1 MQNNS
6 CGAGPASTALFIFA
20 KSLHLQNKFGI
31 VSVFTKQKETK
42 MALDT
47 IDVKILEV
55 LQDNA
60 RVSISELSK
69 QVNLSLSAVSE
80 RLKKLENSNIIEQYT
95 TVLNPSA
102 MEKDL
107 SAIMMISME
116 DPSDTDEFRRMV
128 QEQDEILE
136 CHYITG
142 TYDYVLKITT
152 KNMSTLEQLMNK
164 IKSINSIKHTET
176 NVIFSTIKNKH
187 SVMPIATKL

>member
-1 MQNNS
+1 
-6 CGAGPASTALFIFA
+6 
-20 KSLHLQNKFGI
+20 
-31 VSVFTKQKETK
+31 

-55 LQDNA
+55 LQENA

-95 TVLNPSA
+95 TVLNSSA

-107 SAIMMISME
+107 TVIMMLSLE
-116 DPSDTDEFRRMV
+116 DPSNTGEFNRLI
-128 QEQDEILE
+128 ESQDEVLE

-142 TYDYVLKITT
+142 EYDYVLKITT
-152 KNMSTLEQLMNK
+152 KNTSTLEQLMNK
-164 IKSINSIKHTET
+164 IKSIESIKRTQT
-176 NVIFSTIKNKH
+176 NVILSTFKNKH
-187 SVMPIATKL
+187 SVAPIATKL

>member
-1 MQNNS
+1 
-6 CGAGPASTALFIFA
+6 
-20 KSLHLQNKFGI
+20 
-31 VSVFTKQKETK
+31 

-47 IDVKILEV
+47 IDVRILEV

-95 TVLNPSA
+95 TVLNPAA
-102 MEKDL
+102 MEKEL

-116 DPSDTDEFRRMV
+116 DPSDTPEFRRLV
-128 QEQDEILE
+128 QELDEILE

-152 KNMSTLEQLMNK
+152 KNMATLEALMNK
-164 IKSINSIKHTET
+164 IKSIKSIKHTET

-187 SVMPIATKL
+187 SVVPIATKL

>member
-1 MQNNS
+1 
-6 CGAGPASTALFIFA
+6 
-20 KSLHLQNKFGI
+20 
-31 VSVFTKQKETK
+31 

-47 IDVKILEV
+47 IDVRILEV
-55 LQDNA
+55 LQENA

-95 TVLNPSA
+95 TVLNPAA
-102 MEKDL
+102 MEKEL

-116 DPSDTDEFRRMV
+116 DPSDTAEFRRLV
-128 QEQDEILE
+128 QDLDEILE

-152 KNMSTLEQLMNK
+152 KNMATLEALMNK
-164 IKSINSIKHTET
+164 IKSIKSIKHTET

-187 SVMPIATKL
+187 SVVPIATKL

>member
-1 MQNNS
+1 
-6 CGAGPASTALFIFA
+6 
-20 KSLHLQNKFGI
+20 
-31 VSVFTKQKETK
+31 

-47 IDVKILEV
+47 IDVRILEV

-95 TVLNPSA
+95 TVLNPAA
-102 MEKDL
+102 MEKEL

-116 DPSDTDEFRRMV
+116 DPSDTPEFRRLV
-128 QEQDEILE
+128 QELDEILE

-152 KNMSTLEQLMNK
+152 KNMATLEALMNK
-164 IKSINSIKHTET
+164 IKSIKSIKHTET

-187 SVMPIATKL
+187 SVVPIAMKL

>member
-1 MQNNS
+1 
-6 CGAGPASTALFIFA
+6 
-20 KSLHLQNKFGI
+20 
-31 VSVFTKQKETK
+31 

-47 IDVKILEV
+47 IDVRILEV
-55 LQDNA
+55 LQENA
-60 RVSISELSK
+60 RVSISELSN

-95 TVLNPSA
+95 TVLNPAA
-102 MEKDL
+102 MEKEL

-116 DPSDTDEFRRMV
+116 DPSDTVEFRRLV
-128 QEQDEILE
+128 QELDEILE

-152 KNMSTLEQLMNK
+152 KNMATLELLMNK
-164 IKSINSIKHTET
+164 IKSIKSIKHTET

-187 SVMPIATKL
+187 SVVPIATKL

>member
-1 MQNNS
+1 
-6 CGAGPASTALFIFA
+6 
-20 KSLHLQNKFGI
+20 
-31 VSVFTKQKETK
+31 

-47 IDVKILEV
+47 IDVRILEV
-55 LQDNA
+55 LQENA

-95 TVLNPSA
+95 TVLNPAA
-102 MEKDL
+102 MEKEL

-116 DPSDTDEFRRMV
+116 DPSDTVEFRRLV
-128 QEQDEILE
+128 QELDEILE

-152 KNMSTLEQLMNK
+152 KNMATLELLMNK
-164 IKSINSIKHTET
+164 IKSIKSIKHTET
-176 NVIFSTIKNKH
+176 NVIFSTVKNKH
-187 SVMPIATKL
+187 SVVPIATKL

>member
-1 MQNNS
+1 
-6 CGAGPASTALFIFA
+6 
-20 KSLHLQNKFGI
+20 
-31 VSVFTKQKETK
+31 

-47 IDVKILEV
+47 IDVRILEV
-55 LQDNA
+55 LQENA

-116 DPSDTDEFRRMV
+116 DPSDTVEFRRLV
-128 QEQDEILE
+128 QELDEILE

-152 KNMSTLEQLMNK
+152 KNMATLELLMNK
-164 IKSINSIKHTET
+164 IKSIKSIKHTET
-176 NVIFSTIKNKH
+176 NVIFSTVKNKH
-187 SVMPIATKL
+187 SVVPIATKL

>member
-1 MQNNS
+1 
-6 CGAGPASTALFIFA
+6 
-20 KSLHLQNKFGI
+20 
-31 VSVFTKQKETK
+31 

-95 TVLNPSA
+95 TVLNSSA

-116 DPSDTDEFRRMV
+116 DPSDTDEFRRLV
-128 QEQDEILE
+128 QDLDEILE

-152 KNMSTLEQLMNK
+152 KNMATLEQLMNK
-164 IKSINSIKHTET
+164 IKSIKSIKHTET

-187 SVMPIATKL
+187 SVVPIATKL

>member
-1 MQNNS
+1 
-6 CGAGPASTALFIFA
+6 
-20 KSLHLQNKFGI
+20 
-31 VSVFTKQKETK
+31 

-47 IDVKILEV
+47 IDVRILEV
-55 LQDNA
+55 LQENA

-80 RLKKLENSNIIEQYT
+80 RLKKLENSNILEQYT
-95 TVLNPSA
+95 TVLNPAA
-102 MEKDL
+102 MEKEL

-116 DPSDTDEFRRMV
+116 DPSDTVEFRRLV
-128 QEQDEILE
+128 QELDEILE

-152 KNMSTLEQLMNK
+152 KNMATLELLMNK
-164 IKSINSIKHTET
+164 IKSIKSIKHTET

-187 SVMPIATKL
+187 SVVPIATKL

>member
-1 MQNNS
+1 
-6 CGAGPASTALFIFA
+6 
-20 KSLHLQNKFGI
+20 
-31 VSVFTKQKETK
+31 

-47 IDVKILEV
+47 IDVRILEV

-95 TVLNPSA
+95 TVLNPAA
-102 MEKDL
+102 METEL

-116 DPSDTDEFRRMV
+116 DPSDTPEFRRLV
-128 QEQDEILE
+128 QELDEILE

-152 KNMSTLEQLMNK
+152 KNMASLEALMNK
-164 IKSINSIKHTET
+164 IKSIKSIKHTET

-187 SVMPIATKL
+187 SVVPIATKL

>member
-1 MQNNS
+1 
-6 CGAGPASTALFIFA
+6 
-20 KSLHLQNKFGI
+20 
-31 VSVFTKQKETK
+31 

-47 IDVKILEV
+47 IDVRILEV
-55 LQDNA
+55 LQENA

-95 TVLNPSA
+95 TVLNSSA

-116 DPSDTDEFRRMV
+116 DPSDTDEFRRLV
-128 QEQDEILE
+128 QGLDEILE

-152 KNMSTLEQLMNK
+152 KNMATLEQLMNK
-164 IKSINSIKHTET
+164 IKSIKSIKHTET

>member
-1 MQNNS
+1 
-6 CGAGPASTALFIFA
+6 
-20 KSLHLQNKFGI
+20 
-31 VSVFTKQKETK
+31 

-47 IDVKILEV
+47 IDVRILEV
-55 LQDNA
+55 LQENA
-60 RVSISELSK
+60 RVSISELYK

-95 TVLNPSA
+95 TVLNPAA
-102 MEKDL
+102 MEKEL

-116 DPSDTDEFRRMV
+116 DPSDTAEFRRLV
-128 QEQDEILE
+128 QELDEILE

-152 KNMSTLEQLMNK
+152 KNMATLELLMNK
-164 IKSINSIKHTET
+164 IKSIKSIKHTET

-187 SVMPIATKL
+187 SVVPIATKL

>member
-1 MQNNS
+1 
-6 CGAGPASTALFIFA
+6 
-20 KSLHLQNKFGI
+20 
-31 VSVFTKQKETK
+31 

-55 LQDNA
+55 LQENA

-80 RLKKLENSNIIEQYT
+80 RLKKLENSSIIEQYT
-95 TVLNPSA
+95 TVLNPAA

-116 DPSDTDEFRRMV
+116 DPSDTDEFRRLV
-128 QEQDEILE
+128 QSLDEILE

-152 KNMSTLEQLMNK
+152 KNMATLEALMNK
-164 IKSINSIKHTET
+164 IKSIKSIKHTET
-176 NVIFSTIKNKH
+176 NVIFSTVKNKH
-187 SVMPIATKL
+187 SVVPIATKL

>member
-1 MQNNS
+1 
-6 CGAGPASTALFIFA
+6 
-20 KSLHLQNKFGI
+20 
-31 VSVFTKQKETK
+31 

-95 TVLNPSA
+95 TVLNSSA

-116 DPSDTDEFRRMV
+116 DPSDTDEFRSLV
-128 QEQDEILE
+128 QDLDEILE

-152 KNMSTLEQLMNK
+152 KNMATLEQLMNK
-164 IKSINSIKHTET
+164 IKSIKSIKHTET

-187 SVMPIATKL
+187 SVVPIATKL

>member
-1 MQNNS
+1 
-6 CGAGPASTALFIFA
+6 
-20 KSLHLQNKFGI
+20 
-31 VSVFTKQKETK
+31 

-47 IDVKILEV
+47 IDVRILEV
-55 LQDNA
+55 LQENA

-116 DPSDTDEFRRMV
+116 APSDTAEFRRLV
-128 QEQDEILE
+128 QELDEILE

-152 KNMSTLEQLMNK
+152 KNMATLELLMNK
-164 IKSINSIKHTET
+164 IKSIKSIKHTET
-176 NVIFSTIKNKH
+176 NVIFSTVKNKH
-187 SVMPIATKL
+187 SVVPIATKL

>member
-1 MQNNS
+1 
-6 CGAGPASTALFIFA
+6 
-20 KSLHLQNKFGI
+20 
-31 VSVFTKQKETK
+31 

-47 IDVKILEV
+47 IDVRILEV

-95 TVLNPSA
+95 TVLNPAA
-102 MEKDL
+102 MEKEL

-116 DPSDTDEFRRMV
+116 DPSDTPEFRRLV
-128 QEQDEILE
+128 QELDEILE

-152 KNMSTLEQLMNK
+152 KNMASLEALMNK
-164 IKSINSIKHTET
+164 IKSIKSIKHTET

-187 SVMPIATKL
+187 SVVPIATKL

>member
-1 MQNNS
+1 
-6 CGAGPASTALFIFA
+6 
-20 KSLHLQNKFGI
+20 
-31 VSVFTKQKETK
+31 

-47 IDVKILEV
+47 IDVRILEV

-69 QVNLSLSAVSE
+69 QVNLSLPAVSE

-116 DPSDTDEFRRMV
+116 DPSDTAEFRRLV
-128 QEQDEILE
+128 QELDEILE

-152 KNMSTLEQLMNK
+152 KNMATLELLMNK
-164 IKSINSIKHTET
+164 IKSIKSIKHTET
-176 NVIFSTIKNKH
+176 NVIFSTVKNKH
-187 SVMPIATKL
+187 SVVPIATKL

>member
-1 MQNNS
+1 M
-6 CGAGPASTALFIFA
+6 
-20 KSLHLQNKFGI
+20 
-31 VSVFTKQKETK
+31 
-42 MALDT
+42 
-47 IDVKILEV
+47 

-116 DPSDTDEFRRMV
+116 DPSDTAEFRRLV
-128 QEQDEILE
+128 QDQDEILE

-152 KNMSTLEQLMNK
+152 KNMATLELLMNK
-164 IKSINSIKHTET
+164 SKSIKSIKHTEA

-187 SVMPIATKL
+187 SVVPIATKP

>member
-1 MQNNS
+1 
-6 CGAGPASTALFIFA
+6 
-20 KSLHLQNKFGI
+20 
-31 VSVFTKQKETK
+31 

>member
-1 MQNNS
+1 
-6 CGAGPASTALFIFA
+6 
-20 KSLHLQNKFGI
+20 
-31 VSVFTKQKETK
+31 

-95 TVLNPSA
+95 TVLNSAA
-102 MEKDL
+102 MEKEL

-116 DPSDTDEFRRMV
+116 DPSDTDEFRNLV
-128 QEQDEILE
+128 QQLDEILE

-142 TYDYVLKITT
+142 PYDYVLKITT

-164 IKSINSIKHTET
+164 IKSIKSIKHTET

>member
-1 MQNNS
+1 
-6 CGAGPASTALFIFA
+6 
-20 KSLHLQNKFGI
+20 
-31 VSVFTKQKETK
+31 

-47 IDVKILEV
+47 IDVRILEV

-116 DPSDTDEFRRMV
+116 DPSDTAEFTRLV
-128 QEQDEILE
+128 QEQNEILE

-152 KNMSTLEQLMNK
+152 KNMATLEALMNK
-164 IKSINSIKHTET
+164 IKSIKSIKHTET

-187 SVMPIATKL
+187 SVVPIATKL

>member
-1 MQNNS
+1 
-6 CGAGPASTALFIFA
+6 
-20 KSLHLQNKFGI
+20 
-31 VSVFTKQKETK
+31 

-47 IDVKILEV
+47 IDVRILEV
-55 LQDNA
+55 LQENA

-116 DPSDTDEFRRMV
+116 DPSDTGEFRRLV
-128 QEQDEILE
+128 QELDEILE

-152 KNMSTLEQLMNK
+152 KNMATLELLMNK
-164 IKSINSIKHTET
+164 IKSIKSIKHTET
-176 NVIFSTIKNKH
+176 NVIFSTVKNKH
-187 SVMPIATKL
+187 SVVPIATKL

>member
-1 MQNNS
+1 
-6 CGAGPASTALFIFA
+6 
-20 KSLHLQNKFGI
+20 
-31 VSVFTKQKETK
+31 

-47 IDVKILEV
+47 IDVRILEV
-55 LQDNA
+55 LQENA

-95 TVLNPSA
+95 TVLNPAA
-102 MEKDL
+102 MEKEL

-116 DPSDTDEFRRMV
+116 DPSDTVEFRRLV
-128 QEQDEILE
+128 QELDEILE

-152 KNMSTLEQLMNK
+152 KNMATLELLMNK
-164 IKSINSIKHTET
+164 IKSIKNIKHTET

-187 SVMPIATKL
+187 SVVPIATKL

>member
-1 MQNNS
+1 
-6 CGAGPASTALFIFA
+6 
-20 KSLHLQNKFGI
+20 
-31 VSVFTKQKETK
+31 

-95 TVLNPSA
+95 TVLNSAA
-102 MEKDL
+102 MEKEL

-116 DPSDTDEFRRMV
+116 DPSDTDEFRRLV
-128 QEQDEILE
+128 QSLDEILE

-164 IKSINSIKHTET
+164 IKSIKSIKHTET

-187 SVMPIATKL
+187 SVVPIATKL

>member
-1 MQNNS
+1 
-6 CGAGPASTALFIFA
+6 
-20 KSLHLQNKFGI
+20 
-31 VSVFTKQKETK
+31 
-42 MALDT
+42 MALDM
-47 IDVKILEV
+47 IDVRILEV

-95 TVLNPSA
+95 TVLNPAA
-102 MEKDL
+102 MEKEL

-116 DPSDTDEFRRMV
+116 DPSDTDEFRRLV
-128 QEQDEILE
+128 QDLDEILE

-152 KNMSTLEQLMNK
+152 KNMSTLEALMNK
-164 IKSINSIKHTET
+164 IKSIKSIKHTET
-176 NVIFSTIKNKH
+176 NVIFSTVKNKH
-187 SVMPIATKL
+187 SVVPIATKL

>member
-1 MQNNS
+1 
-6 CGAGPASTALFIFA
+6 
-20 KSLHLQNKFGI
+20 
-31 VSVFTKQKETK
+31 

-95 TVLNPSA
+95 TVLNPAA
-102 MEKDL
+102 MEKEL

-116 DPSDTDEFRRMV
+116 DPSDTDEFRRLV
-128 QEQDEILE
+128 QDLDEILE

-152 KNMSTLEQLMNK
+152 KNMATLEQLMNK
-164 IKSINSIKHTET
+164 IKSIKSIKHTET

-187 SVMPIATKL
+187 SVVPIATKL

>member
-1 MQNNS
+1 
-6 CGAGPASTALFIFA
+6 
-20 KSLHLQNKFGI
+20 
-31 VSVFTKQKETK
+31 

-47 IDVKILEV
+47 IDVRILEV

-95 TVLNPSA
+95 TVLNPAA
-102 MEKDL
+102 MEKEL

-116 DPSDTDEFRRMV
+116 DPSDTVEFRRLV
-128 QEQDEILE
+128 QELDEILE

-152 KNMSTLEQLMNK
+152 KNMATLERLMNK
-164 IKSINSIKHTET
+164 IKSIKSIKHTET

-187 SVMPIATKL
+187 SVVPIATKL

>member
-1 MQNNS
+1 
-6 CGAGPASTALFIFA
+6 
-20 KSLHLQNKFGI
+20 
-31 VSVFTKQKETK
+31 

-47 IDVKILEV
+47 IDVRILEV

-116 DPSDTDEFRRMV
+116 DPSDTAEFTRLV
-128 QEQDEILE
+128 QEQNEILE

-152 KNMSTLEQLMNK
+152 KNMSTLETLMNK
-164 IKSINSIKHTET
+164 IKSIKSIKHTET

-187 SVMPIATKL
+187 SVVPIATKL

>member
-1 MQNNS
+1 
-6 CGAGPASTALFIFA
+6 
-20 KSLHLQNKFGI
+20 
-31 VSVFTKQKETK
+31 

-47 IDVKILEV
+47 IDVRILEV
-55 LQDNA
+55 LQENA

-95 TVLNPSA
+95 TVLNPAA
-102 MEKDL
+102 MEKEL

-116 DPSDTDEFRRMV
+116 DPSDTAEFRRLV
-128 QEQDEILE
+128 QELDEILE

-152 KNMSTLEQLMNK
+152 KNMATLELLMNK
-164 IKSINSIKHTET
+164 IKSIKSIKHTET

-187 SVMPIATKL
+187 SVVPIATKL

>member
-1 MQNNS
+1 
-6 CGAGPASTALFIFA
+6 
-20 KSLHLQNKFGI
+20 
-31 VSVFTKQKETK
+31 
-42 MALDT
+42 
-47 IDVKILEV
+47 V

-95 TVLNPSA
+95 TVLNSSA

-116 DPSDTDEFRRMV
+116 DPSDTDEFRRLV
-128 QEQDEILE
+128 QNLDEILE

-164 IKSINSIKHTET
+164 IKSIKSIKHTET

-187 SVMPIATKL
+187 SVVPIATKL

>member
-1 MQNNS
+1 
-6 CGAGPASTALFIFA
+6 
-20 KSLHLQNKFGI
+20 
-31 VSVFTKQKETK
+31 

-47 IDVKILEV
+47 IDVRILEV
-55 LQDNA
+55 LQENA

-95 TVLNPSA
+95 TVLNPAA
-102 MEKDL
+102 MEKEL

-116 DPSDTDEFRRMV
+116 DPSDTVEFRRLV
-128 QEQDEILE
+128 QELDEILE

-152 KNMSTLEQLMNK
+152 KNMATLEALMNK
-164 IKSINSIKHTET
+164 IKSIKSIKHTET

-187 SVMPIATKL
+187 SVVPIATKL

>member
-1 MQNNS
+1 
-6 CGAGPASTALFIFA
+6 
-20 KSLHLQNKFGI
+20 
-31 VSVFTKQKETK
+31 

-47 IDVKILEV
+47 IDVRILEV
-55 LQDNA
+55 LQENA

-95 TVLNPSA
+95 TVLNPAA
-102 MEKDL
+102 MEKEL

-116 DPSDTDEFRRMV
+116 DPSDTVEFRRLV
-128 QEQDEILE
+128 QELDEILE

-152 KNMSTLEQLMNK
+152 KNMATLELLMNK
-164 IKSINSIKHTET
+164 IKSIKSIKHTET
-176 NVIFSTIKNKH
+176 NVIFSTIKNKN
-187 SVMPIATKL
+187 SVVPIATKL

>member
-1 MQNNS
+1 
-6 CGAGPASTALFIFA
+6 
-20 KSLHLQNKFGI
+20 
-31 VSVFTKQKETK
+31 

-47 IDVKILEV
+47 IDVRILEV

-95 TVLNPSA
+95 TVLNPAA
-102 MEKDL
+102 MEKEL

-116 DPSDTDEFRRMV
+116 DPSDTVEFRRLV
-128 QEQDEILE
+128 QELDEILE

-152 KNMSTLEQLMNK
+152 KNMASLEALMNK
-164 IKSINSIKHTET
+164 IKSIKSIKHTET

-187 SVMPIATKL
+187 SVVPIATKL